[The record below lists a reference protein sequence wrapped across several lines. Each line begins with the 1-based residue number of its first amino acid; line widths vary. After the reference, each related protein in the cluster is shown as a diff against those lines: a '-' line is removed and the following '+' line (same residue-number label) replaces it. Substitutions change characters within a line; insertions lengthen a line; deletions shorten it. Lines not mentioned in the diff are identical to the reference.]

1 MKRFFSF
8 LLMGLLIISLSGC
21 TEVITYDDLYQDYQ
35 THLNQNEPIYQ
46 SYIDYFN
53 HISTETIKSVV
64 SVKKTV
70 FASSGSMTGSGVI
83 FFEDSLYYYVL
94 TNNHVVYEESNY
106 SVNYSVGDYNGNNYS
121 ATLVANSS
129 AYDLGIVRFRKGS
142 EVLDVIEFAL
152 ENTALDTNIAI
163 LGYPSFQI
171 NAITLGVAI
180 DYSVIDIENPST
192 DIINVDFSV
201 LVATAP
207 VKSGSSGSVV
217 INDLYELIGIVYAG
231 NFTNS
236 SDVSQYAFII
246 PVEKVYEFF
255 EDVEFDFGGDS
266 E

>member
-8 LLMGLLIISLSGC
+8 LLIGLMVISISGC

-35 THLNQNEPIYQ
+35 THLNQNEAIYQ
-46 SYIDYFN
+46 SHIDYFN

-83 FFEDSLYYYVL
+83 FYEDSLYYYVL
-94 TNNHVVYEESNY
+94 TNNHVVYEESSY

-129 AYDLGIVRFRKGS
+129 AFDLGIVRFRKGS
-142 EVLDVIEFAL
+142 ELLDVIEFAE
-152 ENTALDTNIAI
+152 ENPALNLNIAI

-171 NAITLGVAI
+171 NAITLGTSI
-180 DYSVIDIENPST
+180 DYTVIDIENPST
-192 DIINVDFSV
+192 DVVNVDFPV

-207 VKSGSSGSVV
+207 VKSGSSGSAV
-217 INDLYELIGIVYAG
+217 INDSYALIGVVYAG
-231 NFTNS
+231 NFSNN

-246 PVEKVYEFF
+246 PVEKVFAFF
-255 EDVEFDFGGDS
+255 EHVEFDFGGDS